1 MPSPKPL
8 DREVMLQS
16 FRQTYATVGRRP
28 NRDEVTKY
36 CIAKYGTYYKHFG
49 GIDAVCDAAGLPD
62 YQTELALQ
70 IRRLWLEIG
79 HPPNTTDLINYR
91 LEPESKVLVYSPGT
105 YLKFYAHWKDI
116 LAAAAEVPTEFIFH
130 DRAVS

>member
-62 YQTELALQ
+62 YQNW
-70 IRRLWLEIG
+70 RCRSGVSGWRLGTRPTL
-79 HPPNTTDLINYR
+79 LIS
-91 LEPESKVLVYSPGT
+91 LII
-105 YLKFYAHWKDI
+105 D
-116 LAAAAEVPTEFIFH
+116 
-130 DRAVS
+130 